1 MIKFRSIWCER
12 KVNLDELD
20 PFVKQI
26 LESRDQL
33 PIYTGLKSPPTA
45 IIREFYSNLFV
56 HSAICGGHFLTTWIG
71 GEEYQITK
79 KVVPDVLFIPLFN
92 RPTYPYFESP
102 SLDDVMSLLCGKT
115 MTWGTKPRLDSHE
128 LTKVNYL
135 LFRITCHNIF
145 LISHVHTIPIDRC
158 IFLYAPITS
167 ASIYLPS
174 LFIQTIVEVHKNTSK
189 KQRLFFL
196 VSILRILE
204 YLEFECTFSFEL
216 VH

>member
-33 PIYTGLKSPPTA
+33 RIYTGLKSPPIA
-45 IIREFYSNLFV
+45 IIREFYSDLFV
-56 HSAICGGHFLTTWIG
+56 HSAICSGHFLTTWIR

-79 KVVPDVLFIPLFN
+79 KIVADVLSIPLFS

-115 MTWGTKPRLDSHE
+115 MTWDTKTRLDSHE

-135 LFRITCHNIF
+135 LFRIACHNIF
-145 LISHVHTIPIDRC
+145 LIFDVHTILTDTC
-158 IFLYAPITS
+158 IFLYAFIIG
-167 ASIYLPS
+167 ASICLPF
-174 LFIQTIVEVHKNTSK
+174 LFIQTIAEVHINTYLRS
-189 KQRLFFL
+189 RDSTSLFL
-196 VSILRILE
+196 SLG
-204 YLEFECTFSFEL
+204 S
-216 VH
+216 